1 MPRSRKTYERINPA
15 EWAPVR
21 GKGGNTGWANRE
33 TGERIS
39 NRQYRNRLVGESIE
53 AYRGRPERITA
64 RLSRTDFKNPYTGQ
78 AAAAYRD
85 YEKHWR
91 QTHGF
96 HRGKATAPVP
106 GRYSPE
112 FQDILDALASKPR
125 KPYPKGKETGPPH
138 GRKAKALE
146 KLGRR
151 KPGWDFPVGATP
163 K

>member
-1 MPRSRKTYERINPA
+1 MPKSRRTYERINPA

-21 GKGGNTGWANRE
+21 GKGGNAAWVNRE

-53 AYRGRPERITA
+53 AYRARPERVQSRLA
-64 RLSRTDFKNPYTGQ
+64 RSEFHKVTGPQ
-78 AAAAYRD
+78 ADAAYRD
-85 YEKHWR
+85 FTKYWR
-91 QTHGF
+91 S
-96 HRGKATAPVP
+96 
-106 GRYSPE
+106 RYPNRPLPSRFSTD
-112 FQDILDALASKPR
+112 FQDILDDLASKSTAPS
-125 KPYPKGKETGPPH
+125 
-138 GRKAKALE
+138 GRKARALK